1 MSPSTTVAKVK
12 LIQVGNALG
21 ATFSKDVLT
30 RMKVGK
36 GDTLYLTETA
46 DGYRI
51 TPYDPEFEAQMEAG
65 RQVMREHR
73 DTLRELAK

>member
-46 DGYRI
+46 DGYHI

-73 DTLRELAK
+73 DTLR